1 MYCFLRKEEKMSRK
15 TSVIV
20 FVLCISLGAGLNS
33 YAAGRQEKAAAS
45 LEDVVKIDWNSPAP
59 WAERLSADKYVLPK
73 GWKEATQGVTSI
85 TFGNSGALM
94 ADIATKMNMMR
105 FEELTGI
112 KVNAIELPADLMIPK
127 TLATVVARNPNV
139 HLVYAGATDNL
150 GTLMAGKWLDPVDF
164 FWPQA
169 VLDLYGSSVR
179 DYRIDGHWWGS
190 FITTVAYCVYYR
202 PSWLKAAGVDVPRSW
217 AELYPA
223 VSKVDAWAKQHFGR
237 DYYGIVFPGD
247 GLQLTK
253 LLQDIVHSQGKR
265 VFAEGKYD
273 FNLPEF
279 ENALYYLLRFA
290 KEGMVTPDFIS
301 YDYSEGPNL
310 FGLGKAGFCVHAA
323 TAYTMKFPT
332 EYPEVKDDWEMMP
345 QFKWDNASP
354 DNYQAGDVGHNG
366 LAIPTYIDDKH
377 KAAGLLFMDYVRSR
391 EATRNELCVEGN
403 ESAFLANYQDSDVA
417 KKVDWNL
424 ANRAAKELGIP
435 NPPQV
440 SELAKSEAR
449 GQVVK
454 YGYSEPA
461 YPGYENIM
469 KKVNEMFAGAVS
481 GELSKEEAVKGIIS
495 YVESFY

>member
-1 MYCFLRKEEKMSRK
+1 MLKKA
-15 TSVIV
+15 SVIV
-20 FVLCISLGAGLNS
+20 ILLCILLATGINLYAG
-33 YAAGRQEKAAAS
+33 GRQEEGAAS
-45 LEDVVKIDWNSPAP
+45 LADTVKIDWNSPIP
-59 WAERLSADKYVLPK
+59 WAERLAADEYVLPK
-73 GWKEATQGVTSI
+73 GWEKATEGVTSI
-85 TFGNSGALM
+85 TFGNSGALSY
-94 ADIATKMNMMR
+94 DIATKMNIIR

-127 TLATVVARNPNV
+127 TLATVVAKNPNV

-150 GTLMAGKWLDPVDF
+150 GTLAAGGWLEPINF

-169 VLDLYGSSVR
+169 VQDLYGSSVQ

-202 PSWLKAAGVDVPRSW
+202 PSWLERAGVDIPGSW

-223 VSKVDAWAKQHFGR
+223 VKKIDAWAKQQYGN

-273 FNLPEF
+273 FDLPEF
-279 ENALYYLLRFA
+279 KNAFHYLLRFA
-290 KEGMVTPDFIS
+290 KEGMVTSDFIS
-301 YDYSEGPNL
+301 YDYSEPPDL

-323 TAYTMKFPT
+323 TAFCMTFSAQ
-332 EYPEVKDDWEMMP
+332 YPEIKDDWEMMP
-345 QFKWDNASP
+345 QFKWDNGSP
-354 DNYQAGDVGHNG
+354 DSYQTGDVGHNG
-366 LAIPTYIDDKH
+366 LAVPTYIDNKH

-403 ESAFLANYQDSDVA
+403 ESAFLANYQDKDVA
-417 KKVDWNL
+417 RKVDWEL
-424 ANRAAKELGIP
+424 ANEAARELGIA

-440 SELAKSEAR
+440 TELTKSKAR
-449 GQVVK
+449 GLVVK

-469 KKVNEMFAGAVS
+469 KKINEMFASAVS
-481 GELSKEEAVKGIIS
+481 GELSEEEAVKGIIN
-495 YVESFY
+495 YIKSFY

>member
-1 MYCFLRKEEKMSRK
+1 MVVSTVRRKKMSRK
-15 TSVIV
+15 ASVMVIL
-20 FVLCISLGAGLNS
+20 LCISLGAGLNL
-33 YAAGRQEKAAAS
+33 YAGGGQEKAPAS
-45 LEDVVKIDWNSPAP
+45 LTEAVKIDWNSPIP
-59 WAERLSADKYVLPK
+59 WAERLAADKYILPK
-73 GWKEATQGVTSI
+73 GWEKATVGVKSI
-85 TFGNSGALM
+85 TFGNAGALM
-94 ADIATKMNMMR
+94 SDIATKMNMIR

-139 HLVYAGATDNL
+139 HLAYAGATDNL
-150 GTLMAGKWLDPVDF
+150 GTLMAGKWLEPIDF

-169 VLDLYGSSVR
+169 VMDLYGSSVR

-190 FITTVAYCVYYR
+190 FITTVAYSVYYR
-202 PSWLKAAGVDVPRSW
+202 PSWLKSAGVEVPRSW

-223 VSKVDAWAKQHFGR
+223 VRKIDAWAKQQFGK

-273 FNLPEF
+273 FDLPEF
-279 ENALYYLLRFA
+279 ENAFYYLLRFA
-290 KEGMVTPDFIS
+290 KEGMITPDFIS
-301 YDYSEGPNL
+301 YDYSEPPNL

-323 TAYTMKFPT
+323 TAYSMKFPT
-332 EYPEVKDDWEMMP
+332 EYLEIKDDWEMMP
-345 QFKWDNASP
+345 QFKWENSSP
-354 DNYQAGDVGHNG
+354 DSYQTGDVGHNG
-366 LAIPTYIDDKH
+366 LAVPTYIDNNH
-377 KAAGLLFMDYVRSR
+377 KAAALLFMDYVRSR

-403 ESAFLANYQDSDVA
+403 ESAFVANYEDNDA
-417 KKVDWNL
+417 ARKVDWNL
-424 ANRAAKELGIP
+424 ADRAAKELGIP
-435 NPPQV
+435 NPSHV
-440 SELAKSEAR
+440 SELTKSGAR
-449 GQVVK
+449 GTVVK

-469 KKVNEMFAGAVS
+469 KKVNELFAKAVS

-495 YVESFY
+495 YVKSFY